1 MANSNFSSLLAPTEI
16 SIQTLT
22 QYIDGQLNQIANNFY
37 ANASQISIGNSS
49 LATIITSE
57 NVTTQS
63 LIVGGST
70 SNVTVNSTAIHLDS
84 YGGTNTY
91 IDAYQAQFSGI
102 ISALR
107 GISISGSILDS
118 NNIQGNAGDVLVA
131 GYPGVFWK
139 SSANNANNLGGI
151 AANQYAY
158 ANTFLEYQTLAD
170 LAANVIT
177 VTANNTLFVGNISA
191 SQVVS
196 SQELSANLINYQ
208 TTFGL
213 PGNVVTLTANNT
225 LYVGEVDASNVVS
238 NAQLVANLA
247 FYQVNSLLAANVAQ
261 LTANDSLYLGGTIAA
276 NYATKYTNNTITGVY
291 AFNSN
296 VFTYSTLTS
305 NVIVSNTISVNNFV
319 VNTVTITGQVFANS
333 FQGSNGLVLTSNG
346 TGTYWSDVTNYSG
359 GLFDGGTPY
368 SSYVDQPRLDAG
380 GVY

>member
-1 MANSNFSSLLAPTEI
+1 MADSNFSSLLAPTEI

-22 QYIDGQLNQIANNFY
+22 DYIDGQLNQIANNFY

-49 LATIITSE
+49 LATLITSE

-63 LIVGGST
+63 LIVGDST

-102 ISALR
+102 VTALR
-107 GISISGSILDS
+107 GISVSGSIIDS
-118 NNIQGNAGDVLVA
+118 NNNIGNAGDILVA
-131 GYPGVFWK
+131 GYPGVFWQ

-158 ANTFLEYQTLAD
+158 ANTFANYQTLTD
-170 LAANVIT
+170 LAANVRT
-177 VTANNTLFVGNISA
+177 VTANNTLYVGNLSA

-196 SQELSANLINYQ
+196 SEELSANLINYQ

-225 LYVGEVDASNVVS
+225 LYVGETEASNVVS
-238 NAQLVANLA
+238 NAQLIANLA
-247 FYQVNSLLAANVAQ
+247 FYQLNSELAANVAK
-261 LTANDSLYLGGTIAA
+261 LTSNNSLYLGGVIAA
-276 NYATKYTNNTITGVY
+276 NYATKYTNNIITGTY
-291 AFNSN
+291 TFNSN
-296 VFTYSTLTS
+296 VFTYSVLTS
-305 NVIVSNTISVNNFV
+305 NVIVSNSIT
-319 VNTVTITGQVFANS
+319 VNTFVANAVTLTGKVFANS
-333 FQGSNGLVLTSNG
+333 FQGANGLVLTSNG

-359 GLFDGGTPY
+359 GLFDGGSPF
-368 SSYVDQPRLDAG
+368 SSFVDQPRLDAG

>member
-1 MANSNFSSLLAPTEI
+1 MADDNFSSLLAPTEI

-22 QYIDGQLNQIANNFY
+22 EYIDGQLNQIANNFY

-63 LIVGGST
+63 LLVGDSA
-70 SNVTVNSTAIHLDS
+70 SNVTVNSTSIHLDS

-102 ISALR
+102 VTALR
-107 GISISGSILDS
+107 GISVSGSLLDS
-118 NNIQGNAGDVLVA
+118 NNNQGNAGDVLVA
-131 GYPGVFWK
+131 GYPGVFWQ

-158 ANTFLEYQTLAD
+158 ANTFANYQTLAD
-170 LAANVIT
+170 LSSNVRT
-177 VTANNTLFVGNISA
+177 VTANNTLYVGNIIA
-191 SQVVS
+191 SDVVS

-225 LYVGEVDASNVVS
+225 LYVGEVDAANVVS
-238 NAQLVANLA
+238 NAQLIANLA
-247 FYQVNSLLAANVAQ
+247 FYQLNSLLAANVAQ
-261 LTANDSLYLGGTIAA
+261 LTANDTLYLGGTIAA
-276 NYATKYTNNTITGVY
+276 NYATKYTNNIITGTY
-291 AFNSN
+291 TFNSN
-296 VFTYSTLTS
+296 VYTYSTLSS
-305 NVIVSNTISVNNFV
+305 NVIISNSISVNNIS
-319 VNTVTITGQVFANS
+319 VNTVTLVGQVIANS
-333 FQGSNGLVLTSNG
+333 FQGANGLVLTSNG

-368 SSYVDQPRLDAG
+368 SSYVEQPRLDAG